1 MKKVSVCAIA
11 VFLAITIVETASAY
25 HAIATC
31 RSTATSNTAWGMA
44 GNFGLVYG
52 TVSAVASVSG
62 YDTDGTNFL

>member
-31 RSTATSNTAWGMA
+31 RSTSTSNTAWGMA

-52 TVSAVASVSG
+52 TV
-62 YDTDGTNFL
+62 NCRIC